1 MSHKADKADRFP
13 EKVYEKELRRLQ
25 VELVKMQRWVRAEG
39 KRVVVIF
46 EGRDAAGKGGAI
58 SRVSQYLNPR
68 AARRVGLVQRRGKRA
83 TAAMQIV
90 SAALLTLR
98 PRR

>member
-1 MSHKADKADRFP
+1 
-13 EKVYEKELRRLQ
+13 
-25 VELVKMQRWVRAEG
+25 
-39 KRVVVIF
+39 
-46 EGRDAAGKGGAI
+46 
-58 SRVSQYLNPR
+58 
-68 AARRVGLVQRRGKRA
+68 VQRRGKRA